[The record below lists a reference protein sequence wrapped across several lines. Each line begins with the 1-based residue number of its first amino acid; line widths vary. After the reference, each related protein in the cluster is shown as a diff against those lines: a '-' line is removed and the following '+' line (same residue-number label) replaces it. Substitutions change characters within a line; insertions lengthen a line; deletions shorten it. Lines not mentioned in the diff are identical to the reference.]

1 MFSETIPDCYI
12 VNVDE
17 PGDEDLK
24 EKDFHEI
31 MVDTYKKLK
40 GEWMVN

>member
-1 MFSETIPDCYI
+1 M
-12 VNVDE
+12 NVDE

-31 MVDTYKKLK
+31 MADTYQKLK
-40 GEWMVN
+40 GLVDS